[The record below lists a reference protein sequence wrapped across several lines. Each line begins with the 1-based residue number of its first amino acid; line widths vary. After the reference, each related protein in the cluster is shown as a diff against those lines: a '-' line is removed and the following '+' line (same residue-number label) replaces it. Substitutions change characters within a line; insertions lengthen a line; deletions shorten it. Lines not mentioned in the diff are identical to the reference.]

1 MDAEYPQSEAEAR
14 EHIRHIRREKG
25 LGDGNEQI
33 GHNASDLES
42 ALNV

>member
-1 MDAEYPQSEAEAR
+1 MADIPQSENEAR

-25 LGDGNEQI
+25 LGDGTEQI
-33 GHNASDLES
+33 GHNASDLEA

>member
-1 MDAEYPQSEAEAR
+1 MEADLPQSESEAR
-14 EHIRHIRREKG
+14 EHIRYIRREKG

-33 GHNASDLES
+33 GHNASDLEA